1 MTHLKTSIQRK
12 KNEFETIK
20 ISAEAGKAVF
30 SLIEILK
37 YDKSFGENKSLIEEN
52 KIYCVEFTKLLF
64 LNEKGQEFL
73 KTLKFNEFLRYPNNL
88 EKFKENKSEIEKI
101 IEEWENVKT
110 IYDLIARVVM
120 NCDVTFDL
128 ENFKDKKY
136 VVISHKNFENIKI
149 TLLDNVK
156 ILEENIEK
164 YDQFKYSNKTFFK
177 MVTLKNNL
185 NDLNE
190 LIQNFEANQIKLENN
205 MVKSVEMQKK
215 QDQFMKLKQAEQYY
229 KFLID
234 FIIENPKIMDILRAK
249 DSLTESIH
257 SLAKILLEL
266 PYSNLEHQIDK
277 N

>member
-1 MTHLKTSIQRK
+1 
-12 KNEFETIK
+12 
-20 ISAEAGKAVF
+20 
-30 SLIEILK
+30 
-37 YDKSFGENKSLIEEN
+37 
-52 KIYCVEFTKLLF
+52 
-64 LNEKGQEFL
+64 
-73 KTLKFNEFLRYPNNL
+73 
-88 EKFKENKSEIEKI
+88 
-101 IEEWENVKT
+101 
-110 IYDLIARVVM
+110 
-120 NCDVTFDL
+120 
-128 ENFKDKKY
+128 
-136 VVISHKNFENIKI
+136 
-149 TLLDNVK
+149 
-156 ILEENIEK
+156 
-164 YDQFKYSNKTFFK
+164 